1 MEYHK
6 TREREGQRGKVKAKW
21 FFKNMLFYVYEFKF

>member
-6 TREREGQRGKVKAKW
+6 TREKEGQRGKVKAKW
-21 FFKNMLFYVYEFKF
+21 FFKYIFYVYEFKF